1 MIEYVYKLVMMDY
14 VRNGAFNFLIILVVR
29 KTICDKK
36 QTLVQKVGIKN
47 FFGKLLKVEWTS

>member
-47 FFGKLLKVEWTS
+47 FFGKLLKVESIS